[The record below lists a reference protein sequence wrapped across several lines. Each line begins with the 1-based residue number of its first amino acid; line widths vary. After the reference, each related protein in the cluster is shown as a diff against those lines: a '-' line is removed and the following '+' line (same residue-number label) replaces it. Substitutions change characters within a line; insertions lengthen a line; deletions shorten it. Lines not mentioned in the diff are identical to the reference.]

1 MSEALALDDF
11 RTEFGRLSA
20 ARREPAWLRTLREE
34 AFSHY
39 AAKGLPTTRDE
50 DWRHTS
56 VRAIAETSFGAPRT
70 FEATPAALAAAGL
83 PDLGGPLAVFVNG
96 RFLPEAS
103 AARAPGLRVRCL
115 RHVVADEPALL
126 EPRLG
131 REARNGNAF
140 TALNGAL
147 FEDGAVVEIAEGAV
161 LAAPVQL
168 AFFSSGG
175 TRRPSAS
182 HPRVVVVAG
191 PRSQACLVETHL
203 GNGTYLTNAVSELQ
217 VGDGARLHHV
227 KLQRESEQAF
237 HVARVAAALGRDAR
251 LVQHHVALGA
261 LLARADIE
269 VRFEGAGGECVLD
282 GLFHADGDRLL
293 DSHTRL
299 DHAVPH
305 CTSRESYRG
314 IVDGRG
320 RGVFHGRIVVRPDAQ
335 KTSAHQSNQ
344 NLLLSRQAIVHSTPQ
359 LEIFADDVKCKHGS
373 TTGQLDELAL
383 FYLRSRG
390 IGEREARGLL
400 TDAFAG
406 DVVRGLPHPALRAA
420 VTGHLGER
428 LGAGREL
435 REALA

>member
-1 MSEALALDDF
+1 
-11 RTEFGRLSA
+11 
-20 ARREPAWLRTLREE
+20 
-34 AFSHY
+34 
-39 AAKGLPTTRDE
+39 
-50 DWRHTS
+50 
-56 VRAIAETSFGAPRT
+56 
-70 FEATPAALAAAGL
+70 
-83 PDLGGPLAVFVNG
+83 
-96 RFLPEAS
+96 
-103 AARAPGLRVRCL
+103 
-115 RHVVADEPALL
+115 
-126 EPRLG
+126 
-131 REARNGNAF
+131 
-140 TALNGAL
+140 
-147 FEDGAVVEIAEGAV
+147 VVEIAEGAV

-344 NLLLSRQAIVHSTPQ
+344 NLLLSREAIVHSTPQ

-373 TTGQLDELAL
+373 TTGQLDELSL

-420 VTGHLGER
+420 VTGHLGDR